1 MVILIDEK
9 NLRQEVDY
17 YWDKSK
23 FQDYDKSLLPIYT
36 LEELEKKSKD
46 VFTDGNVILYH
57 ESFLDKTKL
66 KTEAAKR
73 RQKMEDFI
81 EKNPNSY
88 LVLFSG
94 SKSTRDIQNRVA
106 SLPVTTLYENLETFL
121 SYYVNGIIN
130 LNYLLY
136 GENHEIEKILDQS
149 RELALKNLD
158 SKPAQILNKRNLFIS
173 TDEKYIENPIV
184 GCVNKEIVFQES
196 DIEIHDLIMDWCNEE
211 TFDNIFVPI
220 CFGSSLS
227 DFNGLRFA
235 THLRCTKTKSQFAN
249 IFIYSFV
256 ELSLLL
262 NNKYFNILR
271 TKNIKMLGY
280 KKLGFEIEGNTQ
292 YDEFVQDELSHELDK
307 LYLKHPQN
315 YLDDNHSIANVWGV
329 FQLARNANVKIEDIK
344 EFEYDKLKDPYFKW
358 LIAKNNLSA
367 SISEEQKQEQK
378 KYSEKLIG
386 VKVVDKIDLSKIKRK

>member
-17 YWDKSK
+17 YWDENK
-23 FQDYDKSLLPIYT
+23 FQSYKETILPIYT
-36 LEELEKKSKD
+36 LEELEQKSKD

-66 KTEAAKR
+66 KTEAAIR
-73 RQKMEDFI
+73 RQKIEDFV

-88 LVLFSG
+88 LVFFSG
-94 SKSTRDIQNRVA
+94 SKNTREIQNRIA

-121 SYYVNGIIN
+121 IHYINGKIN

-149 RELALKNLD
+149 REFALKNLD
-158 SKPAQILNKRNLFIS
+158 SKPAQILNKKNLYIS
-173 TDEKYIENPIV
+173 TDEKYIENPIEE
-184 GCVNKEIVFQES
+184 CIYKELVFQES
-196 DIEIHDLIMDWCNEE
+196 DTEIHDLIMDWCDEE
-211 TFDNIFVPI
+211 KFDNIFLPI

-235 THLRCTKTKSQFAN
+235 THIRCTKTKSQFAN

-256 ELSLLL
+256 DIHLLI

-271 TKNIKMLGY
+271 TKNIRMVGY
-280 KKLGFEIEGNTQ
+280 KKLEFEIEGNNQ
-292 YDEFVQDELSHELDK
+292 YEEFVQNELSHELDK

-315 YLDDNHSIANVWGV
+315 YLDDHHSIANVWGI
-329 FQLARNANVKIEDIK
+329 FQLARNANVKMEDIK
-344 EFEYDKLKDPYFKW
+344 GFEYDKLKDIYFKW
-358 LIAKNNLSA
+358 LIAKNNLSV

-378 KYSEKLIG
+378 RYSEKLKG
-386 VKVVDKIDLSKIKRK
+386 VKVVGKIDL